1 MRIGPVVLKLR
12 LAATRFGDMIGGAA
26 DFDSIQRETFG
37 ECAFVVPLAET
48 ASRNE
53 QDTTVLQVLTE
64 VFAVVVVLK
73 NDTAQ
78 TDRLGIRAYDALDEA
93 RSQIFKGILGW
104 EMDGY
109 KTPVIYEGGRLLD
122 LNAAYLW
129 YQFEFS
135 AERWITQEDGVEESV
150 TTWFNSIYAEY
161 VLVPDSAIPHKG
173 PIPIGTPPADGAE
186 TIDLT
191 KSPYGGPFDGSGFGK
206 EMDQYD
212 EKGEEDQLKRRIKK

>member
-1 MRIGPVVLKLR
+1 MRIGPIVLKLR

-48 ASRNE
+48 AGRNE

-78 TDRLGIRAYDALDEA
+78 TDRLGLKAYDALDEA

-122 LNAAYLW
+122 LNSAYLW

-161 VLVPDSAIPHKG
+161 VFVPDSAIPHKG
-173 PIPIGTPPADGAE
+173 PLPAGTPPADGTQ
-186 TIDLT
+186 TIDFT
-191 KSPYGGPFDGSGFGK
+191 ENPYGGAFEGAGFGDDI
-206 EMDQYD
+206 DQYD
-212 EKGEEDQLKRRIKK
+212 TEAEASQLKRRIQK

>member
-1 MRIGPVVLKLR
+1 MRIGPIVLKLR
-12 LAATRFGDMIGGAA
+12 LAATRFADMIGGAA
-26 DFDSIQRETFG
+26 DFDSVQKETFG

-48 ASRNE
+48 AGPNE

-78 TDRLGIRAYDALDEA
+78 TDRLGLKAYDALDEA

-109 KTPVIYEGGRLLD
+109 KTPVVYEGGRLLD

-161 VLVPDSAIPHKG
+161 VFVPDSAIPHKG
-173 PIPIGTPPADGAE
+173 PLPAGTPPADATE
-186 TIDLT
+186 IVDLT
-191 KSPYGGPFDGSGFGK
+191 TSPYAGAFEGAPFGK
-206 EMDQYD
+206 DTDQYD
-212 EKGEEDQLKRRIKK
+212 LEAEANQLKRRIQK